1 VPANRSR
8 TAGWRQCL
16 SQIKQRGGSIEL
28 AMARPQTNGEDLIS
42 GDLLVRCRV
51 IALSEEGLL
60 VEAPVTLGKTIEI
73 PVGVELVAMMAIGQN
88 RWLFKSRCLGWF
100 PDGVGGSGRP
110 ELQLS
115 LPQRVERCQR
125 RRDYRVET
133 ASLDLPGVQMW
144 PLLDPST
151 VVLAERVNEAEF
163 MKELDGNTGDW
174 SLADD
179 LNSGCDD
186 ELLPEVGPGFPAK
199 LVNLGGGGVGLTVE
213 DGHAGSL
220 GSRSL
225 FWIRFGLPPM
235 VRTPVCATARLVH
248 SHMQSDRKIYAGM
261 TFDFSANPP
270 HKRTVVKQILRAIAC
285 QQKMQMARQAG

>member
-1 VPANRSR
+1 
-8 TAGWRQCL
+8 
-16 SQIKQRGGSIEL
+16 
-28 AMARPQTNGEDLIS
+28 MARPNGQGDDMIS

-51 IALSEEGLL
+51 VELSEEGIL
-60 VEAPVTLGKTIEI
+60 VEAPVTLGRTIEI
-73 PVGVELVAMMAIGQN
+73 PAGVELVAMMAIGQN
-88 RWLFKSRCLGWF
+88 RWLFKTRCTGWF
-100 PDGVGGSGRP
+100 PEGVDSSGRP
-110 ELQLS
+110 EVQLL
-115 LPQRVERCQR
+115 LPDRVERCQR

-133 ASLDLPGVQMW
+133 ASLDLPSVQMW

-163 MKELDGNTGDW
+163 LRELDGHDTGW
-174 SLADD
+174 CLADD
-179 LNSGCDD
+179 LQSACDE
-186 ELLPEVGPGFPAK
+186 ELLPEVGPGFPGK

-235 VRTPVCATARLVH
+235 VKTPVCATARLVH

-270 HKRTVVKQILRAIAC
+270 HKRVVVKQILRAIAC
-285 QQKMQMARQAG
+285 QQKMQMSRQAG

>member
-1 VPANRSR
+1 MPANRSR

-16 SQIKQRGGSIEL
+16 AQIKQRGGSIEL
-28 AMARPQTNGEDLIS
+28 AIARTEGNDMVS

-51 IALSEEGLL
+51 IAMDDQGLL
-60 VEAPVTLGKTIEI
+60 VEAPVTLGRTIEI
-73 PVGVELVAMMAIGQN
+73 PVGVDLVAMMSIGQN
-88 RWLFKSRCLGWF
+88 RWLFRTRCKSWY
-100 PDGVGGSGRP
+100 PQGVGSEGRA
-110 ELQLS
+110 EVQLS
-115 LPQRVERCQR
+115 LPERVERCQR

-133 ASLDLPGVQMW
+133 ASLDLPSVQMW

-163 MKELDGNTGDW
+163 LKELDGQCEDW
-174 SLADD
+174 CIADD
-179 LNSGCDD
+179 LRGCCDE
-186 ELLPEVGPGFPAK
+186 ELLPEVGPGFPGK

-213 DGHAGSL
+213 DDYAGSL

-235 VRTPVCATARLVH
+235 VTTPVCATARLVH

-261 TFDFSANPP
+261 TFDFSANPA
-270 HKRTVVKQILRAIAC
+270 HKRIVVKQILRAIAC
-285 QQKMQMARQAG
+285 QQKMQMSRQAG